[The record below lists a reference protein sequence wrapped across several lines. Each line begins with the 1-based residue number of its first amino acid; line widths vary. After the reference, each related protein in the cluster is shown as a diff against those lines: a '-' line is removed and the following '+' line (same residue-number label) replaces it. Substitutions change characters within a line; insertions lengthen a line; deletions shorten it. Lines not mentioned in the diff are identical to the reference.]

1 MPAPPEPLL
10 PVLALDTSTETLA
23 AGLQTGRDAFTVQ
36 APGGARASAALLP
49 QLQGLLQRAGVAWGD
64 LRAIAFG
71 HGPGAFTGLRTAC
84 AVAQGLG
91 FGLDRPLLPLDSLL
105 IVAEDARVQLG
116 AGQPEGLELA
126 VAMDARIDE
135 IYAARYRYEDGRW
148 TPLQA
153 PALMTLPAW
162 KAAWAAAPLP
172 VLAGSALA
180 VFGDRLGLAAGVR
193 CVAQE
198 HDRAAALLRLA
209 VAAATAGPGVDA
221 AQALP
226 LYLRDKVAFT
236 TAEREATRDT
246 ARDAGSPAAREAGH
260 DSAREAR
267 PDASPDARP
276 AAPTLQPP
284 VAR

>member
-36 APGGARASAALLP
+36 APGGPLASAGLLP
-49 QLQGLLQRAGVAWGD
+49 QLQGLLQRAGLAWAD
-64 LRAIAFG
+64 VRAIAFG
-71 HGPGAFTGLRTAC
+71 SGPGAFTGLRTAC

-91 FGLDRPLLPLDSLL
+91 FGLGRPLLPLDSLL
-105 IVAEDARVQLG
+105 IVAEDARLQLG
-116 AGQPEGLELA
+116 LGDGFELA

-135 IYAARYRYEDGRW
+135 IYAARYRHHGGRW
-148 TPLQA
+148 TVLQA

-162 KAAWAAAPLP
+162 TAAWNAAPLP
-172 VLAGSALA
+172 VVAGSALVA
-180 VFGDRLGLAAGVR
+180 FGDRLGLGAAVQGVTT
-193 CVAQE
+193 E

-209 VAAATAGPGVDA
+209 VQAAAAGDGVDA

-236 TAEREATRDT
+236 TAERAATREAASAATHT
-246 ARDAGSPAAREAGH
+246 AAPEAAPDAARLAT
-260 DSAREAR
+260 
-267 PDASPDARP
+267 P
-276 AAPTLQPP
+276 LQPP